1 MIFAALGLFLA
12 LVLLFIFVQVGLVTV
27 AFAKLGMTPGQGFL
41 VLLATLL
48 GSGVNIP
55 VHKTSQMVRRPVLR
69 GSFMTFGSVPYRLE
83 TEAELVDQ
91 VIAVNLGGCVIPCV
105 LSLFFLSQTGL
116 QPGVLLALGL
126 TTAVCYALARPIP
139 GRGIGVPVLLPPL
152 VAALSALIFAPE
164 GLGPLAAYISGTVGD
179 AARRRRVAPHDA
191 QDAARAGRA
200 HAVHRRRGHLRR
212 HFPGGHHRRAAGLG
226 ALRRGQRDMERET
239 T

>member
-27 AFAKLGMTPGQGFL
+27 AFAKLGLTPGQGFL

-55 VHKTSQMVRRPVLR
+55 VRKTSQMVRRPVLR
-69 GSFMTFGSVPYRLE
+69 GSFMTFGSFPYRLE
-83 TEAELVDQ
+83 TETELVDQ
-91 VIAVNLGGCVIPCV
+91 EVAVNLGGCVIPCV

-152 VAALSALIFAPE
+152 VAALAALIFAPE
-164 GLGPLAAYISGTVGD
+164 GLGPQAAYISGTVGT
-179 AARRRRVAPHDA
+179 
-191 QDAARAGRA
+191 
-200 HAVHRRRGHLRR
+200 L
-212 HFPGGHHRRAAGLG
+212 LG
-226 ALRRGQRDMERET
+226 ADVLHLMTPRTRRELDAPMLSIGGAGTFDGIFLAGIIAVLLA
-239 T
+239 